1 MHAYQI
7 DTSVSDRGVIELLGM
22 PYLYNKKVKL
32 IVIPEE
38 RTTTLEQRRQAAERI
53 MKRQETI
60 PLRHYSDEELDNMR
74 YEYLKEKHQ

>member
-1 MHAYQI
+1 
-7 DTSVSDRGVIELLGM
+7 SVSDRGVIELLGM

-53 MKRQETI
+53 MKLRETI
-60 PLRHYSDEELDNMR
+60 TKEHWTDEQRDNAR
-74 YEYLKEKHQ
+74 YEYLKAKHQ